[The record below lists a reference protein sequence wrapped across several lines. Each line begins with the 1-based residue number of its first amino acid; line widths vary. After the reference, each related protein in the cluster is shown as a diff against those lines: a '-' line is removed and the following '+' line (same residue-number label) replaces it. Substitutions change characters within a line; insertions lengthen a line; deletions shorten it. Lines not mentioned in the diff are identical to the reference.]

1 MGIICAIFKSSGYSL
16 SRIHVLQ
23 RSDKNLEIVVPTS
36 LRYLIA
42 ILFIGTAFLH
52 PNYLLHFVF
61 LLGRWEIRKR
71 MSEGL
76 MLEKSLVRLELFFLF
91 G

>member
-1 MGIICAIFKSSGYSL
+1 MGIICAIFKSSEYSL
-16 SRIHVLQ
+16 SRIHALK
-23 RSDKNLEIVVPTS
+23 RSDKNLEIVVPAS
-36 LRYLIA
+36 LRYLIGMS
-42 ILFIGTAFLH
+42 FIGTAFFASK
-52 PNYLLHFVF
+52 LLITFSISS
-61 LLGRWEIRKR
+61 GQWEIRKK